1 LTAFILS
8 KWIGLKML
16 SFKNVGIREFQT
28 QNVLTTPQSIT
39 PIGIKTPAMFG
50 DNGDGILAMYT
61 TIQEVVQDNFRNLL
75 LTNHGE
81 RLVHYNLGANLRP
94 LVAEFAS
101 KTDFDGEAMIR
112 INTAVAKW
120 MPFISL
126 VGFDSRPEF
135 IDNQFTGK
143 IVILVIYSVPQ
154 LGIIEKAL
162 ELLLF
167 VI

>member
-1 LTAFILS
+1 MTLQ
-8 KWIGLKML
+8 
-16 SFKNVGIREFQT
+16 SFKNVGIRQFQV

-39 PIGIKTPAMFG
+39 PIGIKTPAAFG
-50 DNGDGILAMYT
+50 DNGDGLFAMYT
-61 TIQEVVQDNFRNLL
+61 TIQEVVHDNLRNLL

-81 RLVHYNLGANLRP
+81 RLVNFDLGANLRP
-94 LVAEFAS
+94 LVAEFSS
-101 KTDFDGEAMIR
+101 KDDFDGEAMIR

-135 IDNQFTGK
+135 IDNRFTGR
-143 IVILVIYSVPQ
+143 IVILVVYSVPQ
-154 LGIIEKAL
+154 LGINEKAL

>member
-1 LTAFILS
+1 MTLQ
-8 KWIGLKML
+8 

-28 QNVLTTPQSIT
+28 QNVLVTPQSLT
-39 PIGIKTPAMFG
+39 PIGIKTPVALG

-61 TIQEVVQDNFRNLL
+61 NIQDVVHDNLRNLL

-81 RLVHYNLGANLRP
+81 RLIHFDLGANLRP
-94 LVAEFAS
+94 LVADFSS
-101 KTDFDGEAMIR
+101 KEDFDGEAMIR

-120 MPFISL
+120 MPFITL

-135 IDNQFTGK
+135 IDNRFTGK
-143 IVILVIYSVPQ
+143 IVVLLVYSVPQ
-154 LGIIEKAL
+154 LGITERAL
-162 ELLLF
+162 EVLLF

>member
-1 LTAFILS
+1 MAL
-8 KWIGLKML
+8 L

-28 QNVLTTPQSIT
+28 QNVLTTPQSVT
-39 PIGIKTPAMFG
+39 PIGIKTPIELG
-50 DNGDGILAMYT
+50 DNGEGLLAMHM
-61 TIQEVVQDNFRNLL
+61 TIQDSVHDNLRNLL

-81 RLVHYNLGANLRP
+81 RLIHYDLGANLRP
-94 LVAEFAS
+94 LVVEFSS
-101 KTDFDGEAMIR
+101 KDDFDGEAMIR

-120 MPFISL
+120 MPFITL

-135 IDNQFTGK
+135 IDNRFTGR
-143 IVILVIYSVPQ
+143 IVILVVYSIPQ
-154 LGIIEKAL
+154 LGITEKAL

>member
-1 LTAFILS
+1 MTLQ
-8 KWIGLKML
+8 

-28 QNVLTTPQSIT
+28 QNILATPQSIT
-39 PIGIKTPAMFG
+39 PIGIKTPATLG

-61 TIQEVVQDNFRNLL
+61 SIQDVVHDNLRNLL

-81 RLVHYNLGANLRP
+81 RLVHYDLGANLRP
-94 LVAEFAS
+94 LVADFSS
-101 KTDFDGEAMIR
+101 KENFDGEAMIR

-120 MPFISL
+120 MPFITL

-135 IDNQFTGK
+135 TDNRFTGK
-143 IVILVIYSVPQ
+143 IVVLLVYSVPQ
-154 LGIIEKAL
+154 LGITERAL
-162 ELLLF
+162 EVLLF